1 MPYGLP
7 YGLVLIKLDFVGE
20 QFSAEFYHPNQ
31 GYRKTKSVAL
41 FQAYHMFVLNLEKKK
56 QKRQEIYM
64 LIRYPVISPPVTSP
78 QPKVTSP
85 HTEVTS
91 LHVRN

>member
-31 GYRKTKSVAL
+31 GYRKQKSVAL
-41 FQAYHMFVLNLEKKK
+41 FQAYHMSVLTWKKRNVKKFICLFV
-56 QKRQEIYM
+56 
-64 LIRYPVISPPVTSP
+64 
-78 QPKVTSP
+78 
-85 HTEVTS
+85 
-91 LHVRN
+91 